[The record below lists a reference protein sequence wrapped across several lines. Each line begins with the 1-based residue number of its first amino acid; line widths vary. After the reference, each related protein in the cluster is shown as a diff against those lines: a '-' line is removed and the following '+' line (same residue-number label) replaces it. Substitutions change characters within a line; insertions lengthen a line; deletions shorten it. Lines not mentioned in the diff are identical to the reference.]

1 MARRYLQIDV
11 GPTSYYEN
19 IARGILFKRGRALK
33 DLSRVVLDIGSAI
46 QVQIS
51 QIEEGNPRMS

>member
-1 MARRYLQIDV
+1 MMWLKDV

-19 IARGILFKRGRALK
+19 ISRGILFKPGRALK
-33 DLSRVVLDIGSAI
+33 DLNRVVLDIGSAI